1 VADIPSSGKQYSFSF
16 NMALDQEQTSA
27 SAMNAFPSRQ
37 QVNNSAVSSPTEAK
51 NAKQKRPVLTTDRLD
66 RTSFSS
72 IKESNSG
79 VAQSFTDS
87 KTSSYLRHE
96 LLSPGAEEAIF
107 DDTSSGSRT
116 PEEGATGAQ
125 RLGGGML
132 TNPQSLLH
140 GFVCPCDGFRGWKG
154 ISIKGKVASKSFG
167 DLRALGRWDW
177 DVTDEKSSARV
188 EEMEGVE
195 IQVKKGKV
203 DPKTLP
209 GQSPLES
216 LPMEL
221 LGKFLSTF
229 ATENY
234 GREFWVQQWPESS
247 MTNVTISSH
256 DNLRNSLRAPIHD
269 FY

>member
-1 VADIPSSGKQYSFSF
+1 VANIPFLLQNNTFSF
-16 NMALDQEQTSA
+16 KMALDQEQTSA
-27 SAMNAFPSRQ
+27 SAMKVFPSRQ
-37 QVNNSAVSSPTEAK
+37 QVNSAVSPSTDAK
-51 NAKQKRPVLTTDRLD
+51 NPTPKRPVLTIDRVD

-87 KTSSYLRHE
+87 KTSSYLSCE
-96 LLSPGAEEAIF
+96 LLSPGSEEAIF

-116 PEEGATGAQ
+116 PEEGTTGLQ
-125 RLGGGML
+125 RLGGGLL

-140 GFVCPCDGFRGWKG
+140 GFVCACDGFRGWKG

-177 DVTDEKSSARV
+177 GVRDEQSARGEG
-188 EEMEGVE
+188 EEMGSVE
-195 IQVKKGKV
+195 MQAKKGKV
-203 DPKTLP
+203 DPKILP

-221 LGKFLSTF
+221 LG
-229 ATENY
+229 
-234 GREFWVQQWPESS
+234 EFSIFEAGNWGKWFQVQQWPEPP

-256 DNLRNSLRAPIHD
+256 HSRNSLLVPVYD
-269 FY
+269 LF

>member
-1 VADIPSSGKQYSFSF
+1 LGVQILEWRTSHHLGNRYCFSF
-16 NMALDQEQTSA
+16 DMALDQEQTSA

-37 QVNNSAVSSPTEAK
+37 QVNNSAVSSPTAAK
-51 NAKQKRPVLTTDRLD
+51 NAKKKSPVLTTDRVD

-96 LLSPGAEEAIF
+96 LLSEEAIL

-140 GFVCPCDGFRGWKG
+140 GFV
-154 ISIKGKVASKSFG
+154 
-167 DLRALGRWDW
+167 
-177 DVTDEKSSARV
+177 
-188 EEMEGVE
+188 
-195 IQVKKGKV
+195 
-203 DPKTLP
+203 
-209 GQSPLES
+209 PL
-216 LPMEL
+216 
-221 LGKFLSTF
+221 
-229 ATENY
+229 
-234 GREFWVQQWPESS
+234 
-247 MTNVTISSH
+247 
-256 DNLRNSLRAPIHD
+256 
-269 FY
+269 